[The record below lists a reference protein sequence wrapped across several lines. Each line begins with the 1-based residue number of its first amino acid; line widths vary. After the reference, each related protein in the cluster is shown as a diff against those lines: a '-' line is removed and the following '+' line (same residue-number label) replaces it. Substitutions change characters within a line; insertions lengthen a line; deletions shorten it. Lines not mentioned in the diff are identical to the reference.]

1 MCRMIWII
9 VLGKTIQEA
18 DQINMPYFIVSYM
31 HGKMSS
37 LPRFFLINTAK
48 VGQIPKGLIA

>member
-9 VLGKTIQEA
+9 VLGKTIQEV